1 MLEFPPLVLHNDS
14 RKGQPIFLRPFS
26 SFWGVIARICVW
38 NGGWRGDEETVRS
51 KSCHLCLPP
60 YTPMSTIDIFSIRPG
75 RRRRIVYYRALSSS
89 GPDSKKRTS
98 SSVGAG
104 DNDDANERSSS
115 RSKEDVVV
123 DVIPLQPQDRVEI
136 DAAFFGGCKM
146 IPRTTGV
153 TGTDDFHMRFERK
166 GDKNASLEA
175 LINAQRES
183 IL

>member
-1 MLEFPPLVLHNDS
+1 M
-14 RKGQPIFLRPFS
+14 
-26 SFWGVIARICVW
+26 
-38 NGGWRGDEETVRS
+38 
-51 KSCHLCLPP
+51 
-60 YTPMSTIDIFSIRPG
+60 
-75 RRRRIVYYRALSSS
+75 
-89 GPDSKKRTS
+89 
-98 SSVGAG
+98 
-104 DNDDANERSSS
+104 
-115 RSKEDVVV
+115 
-123 DVIPLQPQDRVEI
+123 IPLQPQDRVEI